1 VADNQVDIAVAVWSI
16 CIDAD
21 YKTSEGE
28 PNTSRRAGV
37 IYDTA
42 QIGSNQ
48 LPRVETR
55 SEIVRFQ
62 VGGSFHLDP
71 GVFRFYK
78 SERSS
83 EPIGGEGW
91 DVHVSVVV
99 VAKRDHVRETRHAG
113 MRSVINAPCWF
124 QAEDG
129 VIIVYLSALFF
140 TCAFARFT
148 IYDLAQSHSC
158 P

>member
-1 VADNQVDIAVAVWSI
+1 MCN
-16 CIDAD
+16 DAD

-28 PNTSRRAGV
+28 PNTSRKAGV

-48 LPRVETR
+48 LPGVGTR
-55 SEIVRFQ
+55 SEIVWFQ

-91 DVHVSVVV
+91 DVQVSVVV
-99 VAKRDHVRETRHAG
+99 VAKRDHVRETRHEERDNCPILVSSG
-113 MRSVINAPCWF
+113 GRC
-124 QAEDG
+124 
-129 VIIVYLSALFF
+129 IVFLSALFF
-140 TCAFARFT
+140 TCAFVRFM
-148 IYDLAQSHSC
+148 IFDLG
-158 P
+158 